1 MFPRRLRVVLAVLAV
16 VGITIVI
23 LSLRGGSGPFGLVR
37 SAAGSVVG
45 ALQEVASAAVS
56 PIFATGD
63 WLSTWGDQR
72 SRIAELEAENEQLRG
87 LVERS
92 AADRARADD
101 LDALLR
107 VAGIGQYTIV
117 PAEVIAVGP
126 QQEFGWTVTI
136 DAGRIDGVQQDMTV
150 INGEGLVGRVASVNR
165 MTSTVVLLVDASTAV
180 GARVAG
186 SDEIG
191 ILSGTGGQDSLE
203 FQLLDPLAD
212 LQPGEALV
220 TFGSRSGRP
229 YAPGIPIGEVVSV
242 SGTGG
247 QLTRIA
253 TVRPFADMS
262 SLNVLGV
269 VVKPPREDPRDAVLP
284 TRPAQPTQ
292 PTPSP
297 AATDAVPGTEA
308 SNAPAG
314 EASPAQEQA
323 ATPEAG

>member
-1 MFPRRLRVVLAVLAV
+1 MFSRRVRVTIAVLV
-16 VGITIVI
+16 VVSLTTVI
-23 LSLRGGSGPFGLVR
+23 LGLRGGGGPLGLVR
-37 SAAGSVVG
+37 SGVGVVVG
-45 ALQEVASAAVS
+45 GLQQIASTIVS
-56 PIFATGD
+56 PFFAGAE
-63 WLSTWGDQR
+63 WIGAWGDQKE
-72 SRIAELEAENEQLRG
+72 RIASLEAENEQLRG

-92 AADRARADD
+92 VADRARADD

-107 VAGIGQYTIV
+107 VAGVGEYTIV

-126 QQEFGWTVTI
+126 AQDFAWTVTI
-136 DAGRIDGVQQDMTV
+136 DAGRIDGVEPDMTV
-150 INGEGLVGRVASVNR
+150 INGEGLVGRVVAVNR
-165 MTSTVVLLVDASTAV
+165 MTSTIALVVDATTAV

-191 ILSGTGGQDSLE
+191 ILSGTGSQESLE

-229 YAPGIPIGEVVSV
+229 YAPGIPIGEVVTV

-253 TVRPFADMS
+253 TVRPFADVS
-262 SLNVLGV
+262 SLNLVGV

-284 TRPAQPTQ
+284 TPPPASPS
-292 PTPSP
+292 PTPEP
-297 AATDAVPGTEA
+297 TPGATGETSADATVPQPEV
-308 SNAPAG
+308 
-314 EASPAQEQA
+314 EQP
-323 ATPEAG
+323 ATPEPN